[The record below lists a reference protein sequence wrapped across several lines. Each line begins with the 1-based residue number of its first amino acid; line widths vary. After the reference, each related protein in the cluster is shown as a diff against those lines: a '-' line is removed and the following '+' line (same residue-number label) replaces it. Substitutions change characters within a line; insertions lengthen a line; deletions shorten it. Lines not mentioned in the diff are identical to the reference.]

1 MPHSAR
7 LFVRVALP
15 LVVAVLF
22 VSAGCLGSEGIDLKG
37 TEYRDPPDAPDFNLT
52 NQHGES
58 VSMIDFEG
66 DVVVVAFIYTS
77 CPDICLII
85 SSNLDYVGKN
95 LGEYSEEVGIISI
108 TIDPARDTVSHLSE
122 WTEARGYA
130 WDHLTSDTSSVME
143 QVWDEWKV
151 VVDSEHIENSL
162 RPENGSMRFAVL
174 YPDNSTLVADN
185 ECPYGNCFEGSGD
198 EYAELM
204 LREKAGVDYDIEN
217 GTIGNWSANETWSWT
232 LYTWGSENE
241 TWYQSS
247 KNLEEIEDVNDPLAW
262 VASNANISSLPPGV
276 DCNDHGWV
284 MGNGQNAHCMCD
296 DGWERPDDDWLSCV
310 PEGSASLGG
319 GLDPHDQ
326 TLGEYEV
333 GHSTVTFIIDKDQR
347 KRVSYSG
354 IMWDVNDFLHDVMAL
369 VDE

>member
-7 LFVRVALP
+7 LLVRGALS
-15 LVVAVLF
+15 LVIAALF
-22 VSAGCLGSEGIDLKG
+22 VSAGCLDSGGIDIKG
-37 TEYRDPPDAPDFNLT
+37 TEYRDPPDAPEFNLT
-52 NQHGES
+52 NQHGDS
-58 VSMIDFEG
+58 VSMADFEG
-66 DVVVVAFIYTS
+66 RVVVVAFIYTS

-95 LGEYSEEVGIISI
+95 LGEYSEEVDIISI

-174 YPDNSTLVADN
+174 YPDNSTLVTDN

-198 EYAELM
+198 EYAELV
-204 LREKAGVDYDIEN
+204 LREDAGVTYDIEN
-217 GTIGNWSANETWSWT
+217 GTIGNWSENETWAWT

-247 KNLEEIEDVNDPLAW
+247 KDLEEIEDVNYPLAW
-262 VASNANISSLPPGV
+262 VASNANISNLPPGV
-276 DCNDHGWV
+276 DCNGHGWV
-284 MGNGQNAHCMCD
+284 MGSGQNAHCMCD
-296 DGWERPDDDWLSCV
+296 DGWERPGDDWLSCV
-310 PEGSASLGG
+310 SEGSASGEG
-319 GLDPHDQ
+319 GLDPHDE

-354 IMWDVNDFLHDVMAL
+354 IMWDVDDFLQDVKAL